1 MSEDSINELLNK
13 ASLKYY
19 QTYPAFLV
27 NTPQNTLLNA
37 SQNTFLNTFQSRHEN
52 DVQYIFNQYIFDTI
66 LLNSFIP
73 YYPKVSLKIP

>member
-27 NTPQNTLLNA
+27 NTPQ
-37 SQNTFLNTFQSRHEN
+37 SRHEN
-52 DVQYIFNQYIFDTI
+52 DVQYILSQYIFDTI
-66 LLNSFIP
+66 FLNSFIP
-73 YYPKVSLKIP
+73 YYPTVSLKIA